1 MSEADEPHAPLAHS
15 DWPLRPWVLAGLL
28 GLAGLGVDFAAEWGS
43 NDWVPWRAAL
53 TAALI
58 FGPLAFAIALDPQRW
73 KGPLAFAGIVALVMG
88 GVAWRVALA
97 SENHVDAPFW
107 IAAGIVAIALALPL
121 FQAGF
126 HRLRWHT
133 PYDETH
139 FHVWTDAISVA
150 GALAFTGLSW
160 LLLFLLSQLFVAI
173 EIDLLRQLMEKSWF
187 GWIFSGA
194 AFGAALGVLR
204 NQLKIIGTL
213 QAVVMLVFSI
223 IAVPLAIAL
232 VIFLLA
238 VVASGISVLWNATES
253 PTPLLLSVAAAS
265 FVLVNSVVR
274 NGDVGASGNR
284 VLRWAALALALAIFP
299 LALLAAISTGTRI
312 AEYGLSPERIWGV
325 IAVAVAVAY
334 GIAYFV
340 APIRGWRAGW
350 MERVRTANLHL
361 AVGTCVL
368 ALILALPLFDFGA
381 ISTRNQ
387 LARLESGRIAVD
399 EFDFDALRWDF
410 GDAGRRSLEKLVQN
424 ADARIAGSA
433 RTALAQKQ
441 RPYRYTFQ
449 DETRDERLANLRI
462 DFEDPELR
470 KAVRTYV
477 RNTPFLCTSACVA
490 LDIGP
495 AKAQPGR
502 EIAFVSGRVVQR
514 DIVDPQSVAPQGA
527 VPVPPVIGLG
537 SDAATAEVDADSTV
551 EVREW
556 TGRRIYVDG
565 KPLGEPFE

>member
-97 SENHVDAPFW
+97 
-107 IAAGIVAIALALPL
+107 L

-173 EIDLLRQLMEKSWF
+173 EIDLLKQLMEKSWF

-253 PTPLLLSVAAAS
+253 PTPLLLSVAWSATA
-265 FVLVNSVVR
+265 
-274 NGDVGASGNR
+274 
-284 VLRWAALALALAIFP
+284 
-299 LALLAAISTGTRI
+299 T
-312 AEYGLSPERIWGV
+312 WG
-325 IAVAVAVAY
+325 
-334 GIAYFV
+334 
-340 APIRGWRAGW
+340 R
-350 MERVRTANLHL
+350 
-361 AVGTCVL
+361 
-368 ALILALPLFDFGA
+368 
-381 ISTRNQ
+381 
-387 LARLESGRIAVD
+387 
-399 EFDFDALRWDF
+399 
-410 GDAGRRSLEKLVQN
+410 
-424 ADARIAGSA
+424 
-433 RTALAQKQ
+433 
-441 RPYRYTFQ
+441 
-449 DETRDERLANLRI
+449 
-462 DFEDPELR
+462 
-470 KAVRTYV
+470 
-477 RNTPFLCTSACVA
+477 
-490 LDIGP
+490 
-495 AKAQPGR
+495 
-502 EIAFVSGRVVQR
+502 
-514 DIVDPQSVAPQGA
+514 
-527 VPVPPVIGLG
+527 
-537 SDAATAEVDADSTV
+537 AATACCG
-551 EVREW
+551 
-556 TGRRIYVDG
+556 GRRWRWRWQYSRLRCSRRSPPARVSPNMASALKG
-565 KPLGEPFE
+565 YGA